1 MDGTNLTNDTIS
13 IGREGSTTIIGS
25 DTLAVSNIGVG
36 ATNTLSLAGNV
47 NVSVGLPT
55 TTFSFN
61 QSILPF
67 DPNYTRYGVYAQGMF
82 VVLEDANNSGRILT
96 STDGLTSTSY
106 TGVGAVTARGLAY
119 GMINGTGTF
128 LATTYASPS
137 VIWKSTNGTTWT
149 QETPT
154 NTLGL
159 IHGIA
164 YGDGVFVA
172 LTQTTTNNVATTT
185 DGKTWTNI
193 QTRGGGSDT
202 IVFGAMSN
210 GTNVF
215 LVSNA
220 TLIYR
225 STDKGVTWNAG
236 IALPTGSWGAPR
248 FGNDVFLLISRSTNA
263 ITRSTDGGLNWS
275 SPIVQTGLTLFQ
287 PIFVENTWYLG
298 TENGILLIS
307 NDNAITWERRNIGL
321 NIDLMLYGDSKL
333 VGYYKQ
339 TQTLITIKKK
349 RNDGTN
355 VTADTLTIGQEG
367 TTPVLGAPLTI
378 GYSPSQITN
387 INQIG
392 YNIRVGPAFNTIAI
406 GVANYICVVQIPIGV
421 WLVSSQVYWN
431 GYTASTGSSNSIV
444 KNTTST
450 GTGGNIIMNFF
461 GGISSSTSFVENN
474 TFGTIYY
481 TLNNYNSSGATQS
494 CFSGSTAYTF
504 LSFTRIG

>member
-1 MDGTNLTNDTIS
+1 LNVNTIGT
-13 IGREGSTTIIGS
+13 GSS
-25 DTLAVSNIGVG
+25 
-36 ATNTLSLAGNV
+36 NTLTIANNV
-47 NVSVGLPT
+47 NVSVGAVT
-55 TTFSFN
+55 TSISFT
-61 QSILPF
+61 QSSLPF
-67 DPNYTRYGVYAQGMF
+67 DPTYTRYGVYAQGMF

-96 STDGLTSTSY
+96 STDGITSTSY

-172 LTQTTTNNVATTT
+172 CTQTPTNNVATTT
-185 DGKTWTNI
+185 DGKTWSNI
-193 QTRGGGSDT
+193 QTRGGGADS

-215 LVSNA
+215 LVSNS
-220 TLIYR
+220 IVIFR

-236 IALPTGSWGAPR
+236 IDLPTGSWGAPR
-248 FGNDVFLLISRSTNA
+248 FGNDVFILISRSTNA

-275 SPIVQTGLTLFQ
+275 SPIVQTGLTLCQ

-298 TENGILLIS
+298 TENGILLFS

-321 NIDLMLYGDSKL
+321 NIGLMLYGDSKL

-339 TQTLITIKKK
+339 TQTLITIKRK

-355 VTADTLTIGQEG
+355 ITADTLTLGNEG
-367 TTPVLGAPLTI
+367 TTTVLGAPLTVA
-378 GYSPSQITN
+378 YPPSMITN
-387 INQIG
+387 NTQVGYVYIGTIPAAGSLINSNTTVSTISSIPRG
-392 YNIRVGPAFNTIAI
+392 IWLFSWSIRCNGATVYYFTSTISVTGTIA
-406 GVANYICVVQIPIGV
+406 
-421 WLVSSQVYWN
+421 
-431 GYTASTGSSNSIV
+431 
-444 KNTTST
+444 
-450 GTGGNIIMNFF
+450 GTGGSGTPVTPMVGITNYYLIHGSCISNIVSAT
-461 GGISSSTSFVENN
+461 GDA
-474 TFGTIYY
+474 
-481 TLNNYNSSGATQS
+481 TLDI
-494 CFSGSTAYTF
+494 F
-504 LSFTRIG
+504 LSVASANMTNWGGYFNAVRIA